1 MIKLR
6 LRTALT
12 AVLLGTTPVLSAMV
26 FTAPAQA
33 ATVSAHVG
41 AALKAAQTLAAA
53 GNYRAAMAKI
63 AEAEAAPGKTSD
75 DTAVINQMKQYVGVK
90 SGDAAIGGVAGAKA
104 KFANDYNAGRFR
116 DVIASADT
124 LRKHNA
130 LDNNAMQIIAQAYFR
145 AGDYAGCARYIRAN
159 FPSPNDGI
167 LELQARCA
175 YENGDEAAQRQALE
189 TLVGRSGK
197 AEHWKNLLRLTERSR
212 GLSDRNA
219 LDINRLRLMSGNVT
233 TRDDYTLL
241 AQLAL
246 QLGNAAEAQRVI
258 EKGQAAKVLSGE
270 RSNRLLDLA
279 RTQAAAQAA
288 SLPREIAAARAH
300 PQGDALVRIGETMV
314 GQGKA
319 KEAIAVIQQGLKK
332 PLKNPAQGQT
342 GLGYAYLAAGQKADA
357 LKAFNSVKAPEKDA
371 MIARRWALGSRFKPG
386 V

>member
-1 MIKLR
+1 MIKFP

-12 AVLLGTTPVLSAMV
+12 AVLLGTTPLLSAMV
-26 FTAPAQA
+26 FTAPAQG

-63 AEAEAAPGKTSD
+63 NEAEAAPGKTSD
-75 DTAVINQMKQYVGVK
+75 DSAVINQMKQYVGIK

-116 DVIASADT
+116 DVIASSDT

-130 LDNNAMQIIAQAYFR
+130 LDNHAMQIIAQAYFR
-145 AGDYAGCARYIRAN
+145 AGDHAGCARYIRNN
-159 FPSPNDGI
+159 FSAPNDGI

-175 YENGDEAAQRQALE
+175 YENGDEATQRQALE
-189 TLVGRSGK
+189 TLVSRSGK
-197 AEHWKNLLRLTERSR
+197 AEHWNSLLRLTERSR

-219 LDINRLRLMSGNVT
+219 LDINRLRLMSGNIT

-246 QLGNAAEAQRVI
+246 QLGNAAEARSVI

-270 RSNRLLDLA
+270 RTGRLLNLA
-279 RTQAAAQAA
+279 KAQAAAKAA
-288 SLPREIAAARAH
+288 SLPKDLAAARAH
-300 PQGDALVRIGETMV
+300 PQGDALIKIGETMV

-332 PLKNPAQGQT
+332 PLKDPSQGQT
-342 GLGYAYLAAGQKADA
+342 RLGYAYLAAGQKANA
-357 LKAFNSVKAPEKDA
+357 LKTFNSIKAPGNDA
-371 MIARRWALGSRFKPG
+371 MIARLWALGSGFKPG

>member
-1 MIKLR
+1 MIKFP

-26 FTAPAQA
+26 FTAPAQG

-63 AEAEAAPGKTSD
+63 NEAEAAPGKTSD
-75 DTAVINQMKQYVGVK
+75 DSAVINQMKQYVGIK

-116 DVIASADT
+116 DVIASSDT

-130 LDNNAMQIIAQAYFR
+130 LDNHAMQIIAQAYFR
-145 AGDYAGCARYIRAN
+145 AGDHAGCARYIRNN
-159 FPSPNDGI
+159 FSAPNDGI

-175 YENGDEAAQRQALE
+175 YENGDEATQRQALE
-189 TLVGRSGK
+189 TLVSRSGK
-197 AEHWKNLLRLTERSR
+197 AEHWNSLLRLTERSR

-219 LDINRLRLMSGNVT
+219 LDINRLRLMTGNIT

-246 QLGNAAEAQRVI
+246 QLGNTAEAQSVI

-270 RSNRLLDLA
+270 RTDRLLNLA
-279 RTQAAAQAA
+279 KAQAAAKAA
-288 SLPREIAAARAH
+288 SLPKNLAAARAH
-300 PQGDALVRIGETMV
+300 PQGDALIKIGETMV

-332 PLKNPAQGQT
+332 PLKDPSQGQT
-342 GLGYAYLAAGQKADA
+342 RLGYAYLAAGQKANA
-357 LKAFNSVKAPEKDA
+357 LKAFNSVKAPRNDA
-371 MIARRWALGSRFKPG
+371 MIARLWALGSGFKPG